1 MCVTELACL
10 TYIVI
15 FFTNDSSALLP
26 CYVRRLSYC
35 LLPTNMLKCGAI
47 PLENIVMKK
56 LIQSVKGTRE
66 FYPEEMALRNYLYD
80 KVRSASQ
87 TFGYQEWDAPF
98 IEAIDL
104 YAAKSGEELVKKQS
118 FTFEDRGGELVTLRP
133 ELTPS
138 LARMIA
144 AKQGELNFPVRWWS
158 FGPFWRYE
166 QPQKG
171 RSREFFQ
178 WNVDLLGVNSPE
190 ADAELIAMGA
200 TFLRSVGLSPELAL
214 IYVNNRRLMD
224 SEFDALGI
232 TQEKRLDVSNLV
244 DRRTK
249 MDPAKWDAYALELG
263 ITQKQLDGLKDI
275 LGNLDLWKKSDE
287 LTRLFAALEALG
299 VKDYVRFDPNIM
311 RGLLYYTGTVFEAFD
326 VSGSLKRAIFGGG
339 RYDNL
344 LADVGG
350 QPLSG
355 VGFAMGDV
363 VIGIILQEAGL
374 VPEFEPSP
382 AQVLVTVFDEKLWM
396 QSFSLASELRNAGL
410 KVMVY
415 PEPAKL
421 PRQFKFADKM
431 KMKVVV
437 TIGPDEAEK
446 GLAAVKNLSNGE
458 QVIVTREAVADEV
471 RKIL

>member
-1 MCVTELACL
+1 MSKTQ
-10 TYIVI
+10 T
-15 FFTNDSSALLP
+15 
-26 CYVRRLSYC
+26 
-35 LLPTNMLKCGAI
+35 
-47 PLENIVMKK
+47 
-56 LIQSVKGTRE
+56 VKGTRE
-66 FYPEEMALRNYLYD
+66 FYPEEMALRNYLYE
-80 KVRSASQ
+80 KVRAASQ
-87 TFGYQEWDAPF
+87 AFGYQEWDGPF
-98 IEAIDL
+98 IETIDL

-118 FTFEDRGGELVTLRP
+118 FVFEDRGGDLVTLRP

-144 AKQGELNFPVRWWS
+144 AKQNELTYPVRWWS

-178 WNVDLLGVNSPE
+178 WNIDMLGVNSPE
-190 ADAELIAMGA
+190 ADAELIAVA
-200 TFLRSVGLSPELAL
+200 AAFLRSVKLDPQRAV

-224 SEFDALGI
+224 SQFDALGI
-232 TQEKRLDVSNLV
+232 PAEKRLEVSNLV
-244 DRRTK
+244 DRRSK
-249 MDPAKWDAYALELG
+249 MDSAKWDAYALESGL
-263 ITQKQLDGLKDI
+263 TQKQLDGLKAL
-275 LGNLDLWKKSDE
+275 LGDFDLWKKSDE

-299 VKDYVRFDPNIM
+299 VKEYVKFDPNIM

-326 VSGSLKRAIFGGG
+326 TSGSLKRAILGGG

-374 VPEFEPSP
+374 LPEFKPSP
-382 AQVLVTVFDEKLWM
+382 ASVMVTVFDESLWM
-396 QSFSLASELRNAGL
+396 KSYALASELRKAGL
-410 KVMVY
+410 NTMVY

-421 PRQFKFADKM
+421 PKQFKFADKM
-431 KMKVVV
+431 KMRVALV
-437 TIGPDEAEK
+437 IGPDEAEK
-446 GLAAVKNLSNGE
+446 DQVVVKDLSNGSQQTVQKE
-458 QVIVTREAVADEV
+458 RLLDVIQ
-471 RKIL
+471 KILASL